1 MIDQKNG
8 YVKNNIMMN
17 SNNTDLNSV
26 NVVVGSQ
33 TTTSSLPKSK
43 PVFNISWTIKKY
55 FFIFV
60 VLSIVLAISLI
71 GMIIKYTTLK
81 SELNRNGLNCF
92 QEQMKNNETIR
103 QLSIQTKS
111 TEAEQ
116 SKRKIQCVFR
126 VVA

>member
-33 TTTSSLPKSK
+33 TTTSSLQKSK
-43 PVFNISWTIKKY
+43 PVFNISWTRKKY

-116 SKRKIQCVFR
+116 SKRKIQCVFTIC
-126 VVA
+126 V